1 MQEKVKNDISFRID
15 DNIKVIKNPYT
26 KLELLNNSNL
36 LKEYELDYKKQ
47 IEILIIELE
56 KQYNDIVPFVKN
68 LEKYIKD
75 ITEQTFFS
83 AVYLLSSSILSI
95 FSSINILA
103 KNWEY
108 NSIMTLLRKLDE
120 ATTLCNLFSFE
131 CNENDSNNLNKWFS
145 WKIIDHKI
153 WREKTDTLPEWINI
167 DFKSLQSYLYQ
178 MTSQSAHNWYSSLL
192 ENISTFTE
200 NYDNWL
206 TWYYH
211 TISALKMTLW
221 WITEFI
227 ITLKWIYLFVIKDVE
242 NYDKLDLILEKYNPN
257 FWKNNDF
264 SNIEKDFPK
273 KKN

>member
-103 KNWEY
+103 KN
-108 NSIMTLLRKLDE
+108 
-120 ATTLCNLFSFE
+120 
-131 CNENDSNNLNKWFS
+131 
-145 WKIIDHKI
+145 
-153 WREKTDTLPEWINI
+153 
-167 DFKSLQSYLYQ
+167 
-178 MTSQSAHNWYSSLL
+178 
-192 ENISTFTE
+192 
-200 NYDNWL
+200 
-206 TWYYH
+206 
-211 TISALKMTLW
+211 
-221 WITEFI
+221 
-227 ITLKWIYLFVIKDVE
+227 
-242 NYDKLDLILEKYNPN
+242 
-257 FWKNNDF
+257 
-264 SNIEKDFPK
+264 
-273 KKN
+273 